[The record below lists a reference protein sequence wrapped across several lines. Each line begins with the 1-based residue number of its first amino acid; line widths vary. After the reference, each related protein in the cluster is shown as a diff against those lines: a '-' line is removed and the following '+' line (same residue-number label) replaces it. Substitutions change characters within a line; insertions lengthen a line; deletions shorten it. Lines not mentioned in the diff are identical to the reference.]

1 MCSRYELLTD
11 FESIAAGEAL
21 RLPPSVDAAKKL
33 RAFKGAEIRPT
44 DIAPI
49 VKPDGQW
56 AMLPWG
62 LAVSWQTQP
71 VINARAE
78 TLDQKPTFQPYL
90 SNRCLVPASAYF
102 EWRAHGRAKIKTR
115 IRADG
120 MGVMMFAGLFG
131 DGRFTIVTCAPSPAI
146 AHIHDRMPVILGP
159 SAQDQWLNV
168 RLPFNA
174 VKNILVP
181 HAGHFV
187 TEELS
192 PPARQ
197 GELAL

>member
-11 FESIAAGEAL
+11 VESIVAGEAL
-21 RLPPSVDAAKKL
+21 RLPPTDHDAQKL
-33 RAFKGAEIRPT
+33 RTFKGAEIRPT

-49 VKPDGQW
+49 VKPSGQW
-56 AMLPWG
+56 DMLPWG
-62 LAVSWQTQP
+62 LAVSWQAQP
-71 VINARAE
+71 VINARSE
-78 TLDQKPTFQPYL
+78 TLDQKPTFQPFL

-115 IRADG
+115 IHLDDES
-120 MGVMMFAGLFG
+120 VMMFAGLIG

-146 AHIHDRMPVILGP
+146 AHIHDRMPVILG
-159 SAQDQWLNV
+159 SMAQDQWLNAH
-168 RLPFNA
+168 LPFNA
-174 VKNILVP
+174 IKDILVP
-181 HAGHFV
+181 HVGHFV